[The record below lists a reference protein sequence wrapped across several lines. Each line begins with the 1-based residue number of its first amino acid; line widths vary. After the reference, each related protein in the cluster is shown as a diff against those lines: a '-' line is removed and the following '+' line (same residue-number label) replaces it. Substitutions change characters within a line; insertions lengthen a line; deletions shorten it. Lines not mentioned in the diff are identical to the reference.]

1 LNEET
6 DLKKPHFLILAGL
19 LALAG
24 AAAYAVGGRQ
34 PAAAGTAT
42 LHVTLGGVA
51 GQKGALM
58 GAICDKESFLKQC
71 QYFAAQ
77 PAGSAHELDFAGVA
91 PGSYAVMVYHD
102 ENGNGKLDKA
112 ANGMPLEGYGFSR
125 DARGHWGPPS
135 FEDARIDIQPGAND
149 ISLDMVY

>member
-1 LNEET
+1 
-6 DLKKPHFLILAGL
+6 LKKTHIVILAGL

-51 GQKGALM
+51 GRKGALM
-58 GAICDKESFLKQC
+58 GAICNKESFLKQC
-71 QYFAAQ
+71 QYFAVQ
-77 PAGSAHELDFAGVA
+77 PAVAPHELNFTGIE

-102 ENGNGKLDKA
+102 ENGNGKLDKT

-125 DARGHWGPPS
+125 NARGHWGPPA
-135 FEDARIDIQPGAND
+135 FDDARFDIKPGANE
-149 ISLDMVY
+149 IALDMVY